1 MSVSYSR
8 PKCDLMLICCSL
20 EAEDAEIKALES
32 SHAPPVTTPVAKA
45 QSPLEKPAPT
55 QSDQQQPPA
64 ELLHAPL
71 FPPGRIVYLNRLGA
85 SSSIS
90 SAMAAYVGG
99 NRSIEQ
105 TQKIELVQV
114 ANDEFSRVVLSND
127 MILDHLCTT
136 YERALKHPALL
147 SSSSAEQT

>member
-1 MSVSYSR
+1 M
-8 PKCDLMLICCSL
+8 P
-20 EAEDAEIKALES
+20 
-32 SHAPPVTTPVAKA
+32 
-45 QSPLEKPAPT
+45 
-55 QSDQQQPPA
+55 DQQQQEQPPPA
-64 ELLHAPL
+64 ELLHEPL

-136 YERALKHPALL
+136 YERALKNPALLL
-147 SSSSAEQT
+147 SSSSESIASAQLK